1 MKDERLHRGS
11 GKQPTTV
18 DDHRFETLLAG
29 IAETNPGTDQDRIRQ
44 AYNFLQNGLEKGRQK
59 LAGSPLEDP
68 LEMAEIL
75 GQLLGDD
82 TTIVAALLYPLVK
95 TDLLDQSR
103 LEKNFGPEVSFL
115 MKGLTRTSGMK
126 YRSRIEEQAEN
137 FRMMI
142 LAMAKDLRV
151 VLLNLA
157 KRLQVMR
164 HIEDVDTVR
173 QQEIAAETLEIY
185 APLANRLG
193 VAQVKWEMEDLCL
206 KVLHPAVY
214 RELEERVP
222 QNRKERRA
230 YIAEVIKIV
239 GRAMKAEGIPGNIVG
254 RPKHFFSIY
263 QKMVKRGVSFEDMFD
278 LTALRIITDTQSHC
292 YAVLGLIHSLW
303 KPIPGRFKDYIGVP
317 KANMYQSLHTTVM
330 GPQGEKVEFQIRT
343 EEMHRVAEQGF
354 AAHWKYKEGSKSD
367 QSLEQKF
374 AWLRQALDW
383 LQEMKS
389 SREFMQT
396 VKTDLFEESVYVFTP
411 AGEVKELPSG
421 STTLDFA
428 YSIHSDVGDHCTGA
442 KVNGR
447 MVPLKTSLNT
457 GDTIEILT
465 SHNQVPSKDWLK
477 LVKSSRAKNRIRHF
491 LNQEEQKRSLALGH
505 EILDREARK
514 HGLSLQKL
522 LKSEDMRQAVKEL
535 GFTRTEKLVAAV
547 GFGKLSGKQVLNRFV
562 PETEVPEQPPVVKT
576 RKLNR
581 KTKQG
586 IKIRGVGDV
595 LVHFS
600 RCCNPVPGDDVV
612 GFITRGKGVSVHT
625 MDCTNVRNGSLDPD
639 RLVDLEWDATQEST
653 RPVRIS
659 VVTTNKPGILANISA
674 MISSENINISAADIR
689 LRKDGRSMLSFIL
702 EVKSRRDLDHIVH
715 AISNIREVLEVRR
728 VQGL

>member
-1 MKDERLHRGS
+1 MKKEKLQRPGGAEVPTAYDARLE
-11 GKQPTTV
+11 K
-18 DDHRFETLLAG
+18 LLAE
-29 IAETNPGTDQDRIRQ
+29 IAQSNPETDQDRIRE
-44 AYNFLQNGLEKGRQK
+44 AYRFLRDRLEKERKDPTGMT
-59 LAGSPLEDP
+59 LEDP

-82 TTIVAALLYPLVK
+82 TTIVAALLYTLVK
-95 TDLLDQSR
+95 ANLLDESA
-103 LEKNFGPEVSFL
+103 LEKRFGREVSFL
-115 MKGLTRTSGMK
+115 LKGLTRTSGMK
-126 YRSRIEEQAEN
+126 YKSRIEEQAEN

-164 HIEDVDTVR
+164 HIDRLDPNR
-173 QQEIAAETLEIY
+173 HQEIATETLEIY

-206 KVLHPAVY
+206 QVLHPAVY

-230 YIAEVIKIV
+230 YIREVMDIV
-239 GRAMKAEGIPGNIVG
+239 TREMKKEGIPGDIVG

-278 LTALRIITDTQSHC
+278 LTALRVITDTQSHC

-330 GPQGEKVEFQIRT
+330 GPRGEKVEFQIRT
-343 EEMHRVAEQGF
+343 EKMHRVAEQGF
-354 AAHWKYKEGSKSD
+354 AAHWKYKEGAKSD
-367 QSLEQKF
+367 QALEQKF

-428 YSIHSDVGDHCTGA
+428 YSIHSDVGDHCTGS
-442 KVNGR
+442 KINGR
-447 MVPLKTSLNT
+447 MVPLKTPLNT
-457 GDTIEILT
+457 GDTVEILT

-477 LVKSSRAKNRIRHF
+477 IVKSSKAKNRIRHF
-491 LNQEEQKRSLALGH
+491 LNQEEQKQSLALGQ
-505 EILDREARK
+505 EILDREARR

-522 LKSEDMRQAVKEL
+522 LKSDDMRQVVKEL
-535 GFTRTEKLVAAV
+535 GFAQTEKLVAAV
-547 GFGKLSGKQVLNRFV
+547 GFGKISGKQVLNRFA
-562 PETEVPEQPPVVKT
+562 PEPEVPEPLPAVKT
-576 RKLNR
+576 RKPDR
-581 KTKQG
+581 RTKQG
-586 IKIRGVGDV
+586 IQIRGVGDV

-600 RCCNPVPGDDVV
+600 RCCTPVPGDDVI

-625 MDCTNVRNGSLDPD
+625 LDCANVRNASLDPE
-639 RLVDLEWDATQEST
+639 RLVDVEWDTTLEST

-674 MISSENINISAADIR
+674 KISSENINISSADIR
-689 LRKDGRSMLSFIL
+689 LRKDGRSMLNFVL
-702 EVKSRRDLDHIVH
+702 EVKSRRDLDHILH
-715 AISNIREVLEVRR
+715 AISNTREVLEVRR
-728 VQGL
+728 VQSL